1 MLYIL
6 KIQKHFIMSI
16 KNIILT
22 SILFV
27 HEIFLIFN
35 CDEIKQNIY
44 ILLINLFLLY
54 IYLLMFKQ
62 MFMKLSYFFYLILL

>member
-27 HEIFLIFN
+27 HEVFLIFN
-35 CDEIKQNIY
+35 YDEIKQNIN
-44 ILLINLFLLY
+44 I
-54 IYLLMFKQ
+54 
-62 MFMKLSYFFYLILL
+62 

>member
-22 SILFV
+22 IILFV
-27 HEIFLIFN
+27 HEVLLIFN
-35 CDEIKQNIY
+35 CHEMEQNIY
-44 ILLINLFLLY
+44 I
-54 IYLLMFKQ
+54 
-62 MFMKLSYFFYLILL
+62 